1 MFIDIHC
8 HNCIGNTQFAIKNLS
23 HNFNNTT
30 SYGYF
35 STGLHPWYLQENT
48 WRNEF
53 AILAKNAINKSVV
66 LIGECGLD
74 KSCKSNMEL
83 QKEAFSAQIIL
94 ANKIN
99 KPLIV
104 HCVKAYEEVHKTL
117 EVNSNKVPII
127 FHGFNK
133 KKELAR
139 WLINKGYYLSF
150 GKSVFQ
156 PLKGAV
162 LNYIPKERLFFE
174 TDDASI
180 TIDNIYEQAANILGI
195 TLPELQLQI
204 KKNSIQ
210 LFAGT
215 FIKDDY

>member
-8 HNCIGNTQFAIKNLS
+8 HKCSDNTQFAIKNLS
-23 HNFNNTT
+23 ANFDYIP

-35 STGLHPWYLQENT
+35 SIGMHPWYLQENT

-53 AILAKNAINKSVV
+53 AILAKNATNKSIVA
-66 LIGECGLD
+66 IGECGLD
-74 KSCKSNMEL
+74 KSCKTNIEL
-83 QKEAFSAQIIL
+83 QKEVFSAQIIL

-104 HCVKAYEEVHKTL
+104 HCVKAYDEVHKTL
-117 EVNSNKVPII
+117 ELNNNKIPVI

-133 KKELAR
+133 KKELAK
-139 WLINKGYYLSF
+139 WLISKGYYLSF
-150 GKSVFQ
+150 GKSIFQ

-162 LNYIPKERLFFE
+162 LKDIAEEKLFLE

-180 TIDNIYEQAANILGI
+180 TISNIYEQAANILGI
-195 TLPELQLQI
+195 TLPELKLRI
-204 KKNSIQ
+204 KKNSIK
-210 LFAGT
+210 LFADT
-215 FIKDDY
+215 FLKDDY